1 MFKQIRF
8 LIDPYPSAEVLLE
21 TGGFTSCFYFL
32 NQMIKNNKQT
42 CVLTLC
48 GWGWARVTVC
58 RGGDTHPCVF
68 FADLQLKVS
77 NCHSWRKETGKQRKS
92 MKKRIKII
100 KDFNDFGAL
109 DVFVKC
115 EMESETMFIH

>member
-21 TGGFTSCFYFL
+21 TGSFTSCFYFL

-48 GWGWARVTVC
+48 G
-58 RGGDTHPCVF
+58 
-68 FADLQLKVS
+68 
-77 NCHSWRKETGKQRKS
+77 
-92 MKKRIKII
+92 
-100 KDFNDFGAL
+100 
-109 DVFVKC
+109 
-115 EMESETMFIH
+115 